1 VRDSVRH
8 GLHQHG
14 AGLSDGEPPGFG
26 GGGVHSGHVV
36 ADEME
41 KEEVVKREIEGG
53 LRRNR

>member
-1 VRDSVRH
+1 
-8 GLHQHG
+8 
-14 AGLSDGEPPGFG
+14 
-26 GGGVHSGHVV
+26 VHSGHVV